1 MEINLAAA
9 QGRPRQILLDLM
21 PPWILWVHARIC
33 WVLAAAAA
41 ADADADADAEG
52 AFCLPFSP
60 LLPPLGSPPCL
71 PFFLCT
77 AVHFH
82 NKANTYKRSGT
93 VRWGV

>member
-1 MEINLAAA
+1 MDPLVACAH
-9 QGRPRQILLDLM
+9 LLG
-21 PPWILWVHARIC
+21 AGC
-33 WVLAAAAA
+33 WVLAAAA
-41 ADADADADAEG
+41 DVEG

-71 PFFLCT
+71 LFFLCT

-82 NKANTYKRSGT
+82 NKANTYKGSGT